1 MRSIRTTKSNA
12 SLLRSCLLTRS
23 AHASQVQIVAEAASE
38 SGDVD
43 YRSGTTS
50 SPLLPQRRCQ
60 SLGRFPGEEDEQHH
74 QQEQQRVSG
83 LVSVSHGPRQFLCV
97 PQVFPSRNK
106 SNQRRRKES
115 KSLDLF
121 PSELRSNLNDRSP
134 LPSCASQD
142 DTEDEHSRL
151 LGDSDDHNVVL
162 NIPNGEPELEELS
175 RPNGHIRTSGYQ
187 AVKLIH
193 NDDEGIDVNSETPI
207 SCDRSRHRPSLTACG
222 LLESEKRCEQLE
234 HSTSGERLGK
244 ESKDTVIAST
254 VSKSV
259 PNVKR
264 WIVNL
269 FGVGHGGDTFSRNP
283 QTGEEFSDLHRDDR
297 ESVV

>member
-1 MRSIRTTKSNA
+1 
-12 SLLRSCLLTRS
+12 
-23 AHASQVQIVAEAASE
+23 
-38 SGDVD
+38 VD
-43 YRSGTTS
+43 YRSGTTA

-60 SLGRFPGEEDEQHH
+60 SLGRFPEDEDEQQQHHHHH
-74 QQEQQRVSG
+74 QHQEQQQQQQQRAGG
-83 LVSVSHGPRQFLCV
+83 LSSVSHGPRQFLCV

-121 PSELRSNLNDRSP
+121 PSELRSTLIDRSP

-142 DTEDEHSRL
+142 DTENEHSRL
-151 LGDSDDHNVVL
+151 LSGCDDHNVVL
-162 NIPNGEPELEELS
+162 TIPNGDQPEQAELS
-175 RPNGHIRTSGYQ
+175 RPNGHIKTSGYQ
-187 AVKLIH
+187 AVRLLQ
-193 NDDEGIDVNSETPI
+193 NDDEGIDVNSETLL
-207 SCDRSRHRPSLTACG
+207 SRDRTRHRPSLTACG
-222 LLESEKRCEQLE
+222 LMESEKRYSCEQLE

-244 ESKDTVIAST
+244 EGKDTVIAPT

-269 FGVGHGGDTFSRNP
+269 FGVGHGGDAFSRNP
-283 QTGEEFSDLHRDDR
+283 QTGEDFSDLHRDDR

>member
-1 MRSIRTTKSNA
+1 M
-12 SLLRSCLLTRS
+12 
-23 AHASQVQIVAEAASE
+23 
-38 SGDVD
+38 D
-43 YRSGTTS
+43 YRSGTTA

-60 SLGRFPGEEDEQHH
+60 SLGRFPGDEDEQQHHH
-74 QQEQQRVSG
+74 QQEQHQRAGG
-83 LVSVSHGPRQFLCV
+83 LSSVSHGPRQFLCV

-121 PSELRSNLNDRSP
+121 PSELRSTLIDRSP

-142 DTEDEHSRL
+142 ETEDEHSRL
-151 LGDSDDHNVVL
+151 LGGSDDHNVVL
-162 NIPNGEPELEELS
+162 TIPNRDQPEQAELS
-175 RPNGHIRTSGYQ
+175 RPNGHIKTSGYQ
-187 AVKLIH
+187 AVRLIQ
-193 NDDEGIDVNSETPI
+193 NDDEGIDVNSETLI
-207 SCDRSRHRPSLTACG
+207 SRDRTRHRPSLTACG
-222 LLESEKRCEQLE
+222 LLDSEKRCEQLE

-254 VSKSV
+254 VNKSV

-269 FGVGHGGDTFSRNP
+269 FGVGHGGDAFSRNP